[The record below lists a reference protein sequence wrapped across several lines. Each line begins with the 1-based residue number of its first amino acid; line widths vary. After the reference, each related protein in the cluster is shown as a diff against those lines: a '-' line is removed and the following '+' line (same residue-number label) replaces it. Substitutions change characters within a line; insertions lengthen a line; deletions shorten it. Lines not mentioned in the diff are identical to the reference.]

1 MLSSK
6 YWCYLQTCGNL
17 WYFSWH
23 RRIHWVYDWVY
34 NHRASLLHV
43 WCRSAYYSWQVSLLK
58 VLDAVRYIVIYCLL
72 RLICYSNIPT
82 LSDWAQ
88 HGQPAPHLFHDG
100 KETEGCV
107 KGVMASHFSIHVLI
121 YFLTFPFLL
130 WLSMHHIKFTIL
142 SLWVQLSDLSDLNK
156 FLLPCSLLQ
165 CPCTERPPLTPSQ
178 HETYFLLVST
188 PLWTSFHFLCLRI
201 CLF

>member
-1 MLSSK
+1 MPFTLKNFQALFIFIHIKFCWKLQRSMLSSK

-88 HGQPAPHLFHDG
+88 QQCKFPQICSNIFKNLVEKPH
-100 KETEGCV
+100 TN
-107 KGVMASHFSIHVLI
+107 
-121 YFLTFPFLL
+121 
-130 WLSMHHIKFTIL
+130 LSA
-142 SLWVQLSDLSDLNK
+142 
-156 FLLPCSLLQ
+156 
-165 CPCTERPPLTPSQ
+165 
-178 HETYFLLVST
+178 
-188 PLWTSFHFLCLRI
+188 
-201 CLF
+201 